1 VNVANGMTDSVL
13 RGMGFKGAF
22 IATAKN
28 VVMKYLKEREKDL
41 DDSYKT
47 RANYLNVANEL
58 ATISPPIN
66 SKVDKVKQFFALLQ
80 FEKDKIETEGFSLEN
95 PAFMMAA
102 LAVSF
107 IYNAPADRVMKKLDN
122 ITTAF
127 DDELKFWQRV
137 ALLAGYPAYQI
148 VPDENEEQSPR
159 MQIKIT
165 RPTKKIRIKKI
176 K

>member
-1 VNVANGMTDSVL
+1 
-13 RGMGFKGAF
+13 
-22 IATAKN
+22 
-28 VVMKYLKEREKDL
+28 
-41 DDSYKT
+41 
-47 RANYLNVANEL
+47 
-58 ATISPPIN
+58 
-66 SKVDKVKQFFALLQ
+66 
-80 FEKDKIETEGFSLEN
+80 
-95 PAFMMAA
+95 
-102 LAVSF
+102 
-107 IYNAPADRVMKKLDN
+107 MKKLDN

-148 VPDENEEQSPR
+148 VPDEKEEQSPR